1 MSLENTRISLVR
13 ALREWRSAL
22 QQVERAL
29 DDHPVADPTDPGQDR
44 LAIMDDLADSVL
56 EVIGRI
62 EDAMTA
68 LERVNTARSGSIVL
82 DLWRTTLPMV
92 QATVHLA
99 VTTFL
104 TRVTPVDHDLELR
117 RIGRLRGPEWSSWS
131 KVVRQGLSTS
141 VPALIAV
148 HHALGESW
156 IELGGRVSA
165 TPGVQQLV
173 TIYQT
178 GRSGDPATIQASE
191 SANL

>member
-82 DLWRTTLPMV
+82 DLWRTTLPM
-92 QATVHLA
+92 
-99 VTTFL
+99 
-104 TRVTPVDHDLELR
+104 LEPKSSRAFRQRDFGFSGVACGASLDFPR
-117 RIGRLRGPEWSSWS
+117 AANSISSERTIG
-131 KVVRQGLSTS
+131 
-141 VPALIAV
+141 
-148 HHALGESW
+148 
-156 IELGGRVSA
+156 
-165 TPGVQQLV
+165 GV
-173 TIYQT
+173 
-178 GRSGDPATIQASE
+178 SE
-191 SANL
+191 SF